1 MGEDTKR
8 RVEAWEVGTKPL
20 LMARRWCEMA
30 APLVGAGERETLTEA
45 KAVEVLMSQ
54 CAKDSNANIQP
65 RSTLENVWVRVDD
78 TFYKDAGKDRFH
90 HRRWDWDIQ
99 AAGEDK
105 RSVRRWAYCENG
117 DWADGDPE
125 LPTPLLLRGS
135 QQDKVVPEDDVMHD
149 IAPRGYWPGETAV
162 FPWAETKMTQG
173 VMSRYIGGHA
183 RFEERDGPNEEE
195 RKGLRRAEEDEAK
208 RQAKR
213 TTIQTKIDRPGAE
226 AERRRGQA
234 GKPVC
239 G

>member
-1 MGEDTKR
+1 MAETQFNLEFHLEVLALQHEYIVEVLKLMGEDTKR

-54 CAKDSNANIQP
+54 CAKDFNANIQP

-125 LPTPLLLRGS
+125 FPTPLLLRGS

-173 VMSRYIGGHA
+173 VMGILV
-183 RFEERDGPNEEE
+183 DML
-195 RKGLRRAEEDEAK
+195 GLRRGMG
-208 RQAKR
+208 RM
-213 TTIQTKIDRPGAE
+213 
-226 AERRRGQA
+226 RRRGR
-234 GKPVC
+234 G
-239 G
+239 